1 MSLSTASGLSS
12 RPRRAASLAL
22 TLALATGLAVPAA
35 ATVFAPQAVAVTA
48 VPSTAPRPGA
58 GEGTVSVDAV
68 SYTAT
73 GTVTVSGTGF
83 AAGNGLSIKLND
95 GAYRDTT
102 GSDVIATVDVGA
114 DGTFSVQIPLAPFDL
129 AEGTHWFRLLGSSPV
144 VSKFV
149 TFTVSA
155 DAPAA
160 SPSASPSAGTDPS
173 ASPSASPSAGTE
185 PSTSPSA
192 SPTYPYTEG
201 STVHAGADYTI
212 ALAAGTSQ
220 VPGVTNEPGTV
231 TGIETQVLRGLYQS
245 AYSARDNAIYVTSA
259 VGRPP
264 VRNSA
269 LVKLNADTLEVID
282 YVLPAV
288 DPTATD
294 RSGNPVEGFRYAVYG
309 VEVDDEHGTVWVTN
323 TRQNTVAVYDAA
335 TLDLIKQLDKGIVGH
350 PRDVIVD
357 ATRDRVYVGAAR
369 GNQIA
374 VFDSTTYE
382 QVATYTIGTG
392 RDDFSVMSLAF
403 DEAAGRLYTPSMS
416 TSEVAVIDVT
426 TGATNQLALP
436 VALDAGSGIAVDPS
450 THRLYLTDQ
459 GTGSLTVVEAD
470 GSLVYSRPTAEG
482 LTNADGQA
490 VSSGALSVALDP
502 LNKRVYVANRNAG
515 TITVHD
521 LDGNLLQTLD
531 SGRYANHVEYDGRG
545 NVYAV
550 NKGGSRDGSSSVD
563 YIQRFSVV
571 AAQPTASPQPT
582 SAPSS
587 IDNGATTGPS
597 ADGKP
602 QATVAVS
609 VPAAATGR
617 GGLARTGVS
626 LGAGLLA
633 VCLLGAG
640 ALLLTRRARA

>member
-1 MSLSTASGLSS
+1 MKALGLEISKLKRS
-12 RPRRAASLAL
+12 RLWL

-48 VPSTAPRPGA
+48 APSATPRPGA
-58 GEGTVSVDAV
+58 GEGTVSVDAA

-73 GTVTVSGTGF
+73 GTVTISGTGF

-95 GAYRDTT
+95 GAYRDGA
-102 GSDVIATVDVGA
+102 GSDIIATVDVGA

-155 DAPAA
+155 DAPA
-160 SPSASPSAGTDPS
+160 
-173 ASPSASPSAGTE
+173 ASPSAGTE

-597 ADGKP
+597 AAP
-602 QATVAVS
+602 TATPGGTT
-609 VPAAATGR
+609 PATTPTAQETQD
-617 GGLARTGVS
+617 
-626 LGAGLLA
+626 
-633 VCLLGAG
+633 
-640 ALLLTRRARA
+640 